1 MLLLQCPRVDVVS
14 AVGSGG
20 HLLFEIGQG
29 GHVVSAIGQRGDVAK
44 AVSPEVATGGYHLVV
59 LGPGAFAVSV
69 VGAGVHMLD
78 YSMPTGSYCEHIRPS
93 GP

>member
-44 AVSPEVATGGYHLVV
+44 AVSPEVATGGIIWL
-59 LGPGAFAVSV
+59 
-69 VGAGVHMLD
+69 
-78 YSMPTGSYCEHIRPS
+78 C
-93 GP
+93 